1 MCDTEGRPLTLP
13 FFSTIESLSRIIT
26 LNADT
31 RALITEVAQS
41 FPFRITPFYARLID
55 PENEG
60 CPIRLQAVP
69 SREEL
74 TSGGVADPLGE
85 KEIALTPC
93 LFKRYPRRA
102 VFLAAAACAMYCRFC
117 NRRRLVGTGFEPGA
131 FREGTLAYLEQ
142 HDDID
147 ECIISGGDPLTL
159 DAAELEYILQRLRAI
174 AHLKVIR
181 ISSRMPVVCPERVH
195 EHVEA
200 LRRHGP
206 VWFIVHINHPR
217 EVTPEFLEAVKAVRE
232 AGATVI
238 SQTVLLRRVNDCHHI
253 LGLLFDLLVRAG
265 IKPYYLFQLD
275 DVTGATHFKVRI
287 ETGLA
292 IMKALRQTRSGLSL
306 PQYAVDITGGLG
318 KVLLEHGCIS
328 RREGTHLIIENLH
341 GEKGVY
347 MDDGLESTCNNCG
360 ICRK

>member
-13 FFSTIESLSRIIT
+13 FFSSIESLSRTIT
-26 LNADT
+26 LSAET
-31 RALITEVAQS
+31 RALIADVAHA
-41 FPFRITPFYARLID
+41 FPFRITPFYARLMQRD
-55 PENEG
+55 NEA

-69 SREEL
+69 SGEEL
-74 TSGGVADPLGE
+74 AGAGVADPLGE
-85 KEIALTPC
+85 REIALTPC

-102 VFLAAAACAMYCRFC
+102 VFLAAAECAMYCRFC
-117 NRRRLVGTGFEPGA
+117 NRKRLVGTGFRPEA
-131 FREGTLAYLEQ
+131 FREETLAYLER

-147 ECIISGGDPLTL
+147 ECIISGGDPLIL
-159 DAAELEYILQRLRAI
+159 SAAELEHILRRLRAI

-181 ISSRMPVVCPERVH
+181 ISSRMPVVSPERVH
-195 EHVEA
+195 DHVEA
-200 LRRHGP
+200 LRRYGP

-217 EVTPEFLEAVKAVRE
+217 EVTPEFLEAVRAVR
-232 AGATVI
+232 AANAAVV
-238 SQTVLLRRVNDCHHI
+238 SQTVLLRRGNDCPHI

-275 DVTGATHFKVRI
+275 DVTGAAHFKVRI

-292 IMKALRQTRSGLSL
+292 IMKALRRSRSGLSV

-318 KVLLEHGCIS
+318 KVPLEHGCIKG
-328 RREGTHLIIENLH
+328 REGARLTIENLY
-341 GEKGVY
+341 GERGVY

-360 ICRK
+360 ICGK

>member
-13 FFSTIESLSRIIT
+13 FSSSIESLSRTIT
-26 LNADT
+26 LSAET
-31 RALITEVAQS
+31 RALIAEVAQF
-41 FPFRITPFYARLID
+41 FPFRITPFYARLMQ

-69 SREEL
+69 SGEEL
-74 TSGGVADPLGE
+74 RGGGVADPLGE

-102 VFLAAAACAMYCRFC
+102 VFLAAAECAMYCRFC
-117 NRRRLVGTGFEPGA
+117 NRKRLVGTGFRPEA
-131 FREGTLAYLEQ
+131 FREETLAYLEQ

-159 DAAELEYILQRLRAI
+159 SPAELEYILRRLRAI
-174 AHLKVIR
+174 PHLKVIR
-181 ISSRMPVVCPERVH
+181 ISSRMPVVYPERVH
-195 EHVEA
+195 DHVAA

-217 EVTPEFLEAVKAVRE
+217 EVTPEFLEAVRAIRE
-232 AGATVI
+232 ANAAVV
-238 SQTVLLRRVNDCHHI
+238 SQTVLLRRVNDCRHV

-265 IKPYYLFQLD
+265 VKPYYLFQLD

-292 IMKALRQTRSGLSL
+292 IMKALRQSRSGLSL

-318 KVLLEHGCIS
+318 KVLLEQGCI
-328 RREGTHLIIENLH
+328 RGREGARLTIENLH

-347 MDDGLESTCNNCG
+347 MDDGLESMCNNCG
-360 ICRK
+360 ICGK